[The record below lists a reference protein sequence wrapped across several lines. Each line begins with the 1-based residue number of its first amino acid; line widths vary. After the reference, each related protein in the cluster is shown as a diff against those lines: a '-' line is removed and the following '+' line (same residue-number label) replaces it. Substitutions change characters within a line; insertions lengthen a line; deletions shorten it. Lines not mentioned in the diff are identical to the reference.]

1 MRTSTSLRWLVV
13 AVSAAMLLT
22 IAAACG
28 DTKTIEVPGETV
40 IVEKEVVKTVEVPGE
55 TVVKE
60 VVKEVQ
66 VPGET
71 VVVEKVV
78 TETVEVPGETVVV
91 EKEVVKTVEVPGE
104 TVTVEVVKEVQVPGE
119 TVVVE
124 KVVTQT
130 VQVPGETVVVEKV
143 VVKTVEVPGQTVVVE
158 KEVIKTVAGPERVV
172 VKVEEVVGE
181 KYTRNVWGELVAKP
195 QYGGTIPLATGWNFS
210 GFDPYDND
218 SSNNPLSLV
227 LEKLGIADWA
237 TPRDEFDF
245 TTAYVP
251 MSYIK
256 PHLAESWEQPDP
268 LTTIFH
274 IRKGVTWHD
283 KAPMNGRELTAYDV
297 EFSFHRIM
305 GLGSGYTEPSPYAAA
320 LGNLPV
326 ESVMATDKWTV
337 VVKASSFSIDIL
349 DNMLIIEEFG
359 NFIQPREVIEQYGDL
374 KDWRHLVGTGPYEL
388 TDYVSASF
396 YEYTKNPNYWLTD
409 ERYPGYQLPFADEI
423 ELLVMPDLTTRLAA
437 LRSGK
442 IANMTEEFWP
452 LDQVASLQR
461 TNPELLLVNRVGRA
475 TAVGLLVSEP
485 PFSDIRVRKAMQ
497 KAINLEEI
505 ANTYYLGNA
514 DPTPSGPLSKA
525 VKGYYIPFDEWPEEV
540 KEGYRYDPDAAEKL
554 LDQAG
559 YRRGSDGIR
568 FKTKYDMDPAWMDI
582 DLGQIAKA
590 YWAEIG
596 VDVELNILEGGQLW
610 DRVTAKTYEHMT
622 MAETRHNSF
631 SPLPLLDYA
640 AASTNEWQSFGI
652 DDRTF
657 DELLV
662 KATASTDR
670 EEITNYVRQADL
682 RFSEMQWNLF
692 LPVVPA
698 FAFIQ
703 PWLHGYNGEYAMGGG
718 THFLQYSRSWID
730 HEFKKEMGH

>member
-1 MRTSTSLRWLVV
+1 MYKALGMRWIVVV
-13 AVSAAMLLT
+13 AAAAMLLVV
-22 IAAACG
+22 AAAC
-28 DTKTIEVPGETV
+28 TE
-40 IVEKEVVKTVEVPGE
+40 TVEVPGE
-55 TVVKE
+55 TVVVEKEVIKEVMVPGETVTVTKE
-60 VVKEVQ
+60 VVKEVM

-71 VVVEKVV
+71 VVVEKEVV
-78 TETVEVPGETVVV
+78 KEVEVPGETVVVEKEVVKEVEVPGETVVVEKEVVKEVEVPGETVVV
-91 EKEVVKTVEVPGE
+91 EKEVVKTVA
-104 TVTVEVVKEVQVPGE
+104 VPGE

-124 KVVTQT
+124 
-130 VQVPGETVVVEKV
+130 VES
-143 VVKTVEVPGQTVVVE
+143 
-158 KEVIKTVAGPERVV
+158 ERYV
-172 VKVEEVVGE
+172 
-181 KYTRNVWGELVAKP
+181 RNVWGELVPKP

-218 SSNNPLSLV
+218 SANNPLSLV

-274 IRKGVTWHD
+274 IRKGVTWQD

-305 GLGSGYTEPSPYAAA
+305 GLGSGYTEPSPFAAA

-326 ESVMATDKWTV
+326 ESVTATDKWTV
-337 VVKASSFSIDIL
+337 VVKASRISLDIL
-349 DNMLIIEEFG
+349 DSMLIIEEFG
-359 NFIQPREVIEQYGDL
+359 NFIQPPEVIEQYGDL

-388 TDYVSASF
+388 TDYVSASE
-396 YEYTKNPNYWLTD
+396 YGYTKNPNYWLTD

-423 ELLVMPDLTTRLAA
+423 RILVMPDLTTRLAA

-475 TAVGLLVSEP
+475 TAVGLLVSQP
-485 PFSDIRVRKAMQ
+485 PFSDIRARKAMQ

-514 DPTPSGPLSKA
+514 DPTPWGALSRA
-525 VKGYYIPFDEWPEEV
+525 VTGYYIPFDEWPEEV

-559 YRRGSDGIR
+559 YPRLSDGIR
-568 FKTKYDMDPAWMDI
+568 FKTKYDMDSSFMDI

-596 VDVELNILEGGQLW
+596 VDVELNILEGGQFW

-622 MAETRHNSF
+622 LAETRHNSF

-662 KATASTDR
+662 KATESTDR
-670 EEITNYVRQADL
+670 EAITNYVKQADL
-682 RFSEMQWNLF
+682 RFIEMQWNLF

-703 PWLHGYNGEYAMGGG
+703 PWLHGYNGEYSMGGS
-718 THFLQYSRSWID
+718 TNYLQYSRSWID